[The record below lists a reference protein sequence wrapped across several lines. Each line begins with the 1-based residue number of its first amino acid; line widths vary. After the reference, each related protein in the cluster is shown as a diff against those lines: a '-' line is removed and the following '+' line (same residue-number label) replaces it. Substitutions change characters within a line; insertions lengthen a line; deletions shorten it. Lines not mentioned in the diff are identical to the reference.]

1 MSASK
6 KFKSGCCCKR
16 ASSIGGGSGTGGGG
30 LGTELWELRN
40 GHVATVGNR
49 SVRVENTIS
58 SIVLEIDSDKRL
70 KTNIVPLT
78 AASPETEALFNN
90 VKAKK
95 FVYKKTPTDTHY
107 GFIAQDIQKAENGL
121 ENLVT
126 PNKETGYYG
135 FRMLEIIPLLFVKI
149 QQLEERIKQ
158 LEK

>member
-1 MSASK
+1 MEV
-6 KFKSGCCCKR
+6 
-16 ASSIGGGSGTGGGG
+16 GGGG
-30 LGTELWELRN
+30 IRDQNYGSYVMGR
-40 GHVATVGNR
+40 VVTVLNR

-78 AASPETEALFNN
+78 AASPETEALFNS

-121 ENLVT
+121 ENLIT

-135 FRMLEIIPLLFVKI
+135 FRMLEIIPLLFAKI